1 MWYAI
6 AYDIVDDGCR
16 DKIASILEGYG
27 DRVQYSVFE
36 CDLNKDELN
45 ELITKLKEYLDLEVD
60 KIRIYMVCEACRG
73 KMEVIGQGLK
83 MGDQDA
89 IKCRGWVV

>member
-1 MWYAI
+1 
-6 AYDIVDDGCR
+6 
-16 DKIASILEGYG
+16 
-27 DRVQYSVFE
+27 
-36 CDLNKDELN
+36 LN